1 LIHVYRIAKT
11 SYIKDLTGAGAR
23 LYGGRWNHKG
33 TPLIYTSQTRSLAT
47 VEFLVHLS
55 LPHAP
60 ADISMATIEI
70 PDDVRPEVIALH
82 SLPSNWRKK
91 PAPSE
96 LADLGTTW
104 AQAKRSLLLRV
115 PSAVVEH
122 EFNILINP
130 AHPDMPRVAVVNVE
144 KLTINDRPLH

>member
-1 LIHVYRIAKT
+1 
-11 SYIKDLTGAGAR
+11 
-23 LYGGRWNHKG
+23 
-33 TPLIYTSQTRSLAT
+33 
-47 VEFLVHLS
+47 
-55 LPHAP
+55 
-60 ADISMATIEI
+60 MATIEI
-70 PDDVRPEVIALH
+70 SDDVRPEVIALH

-91 PAPSE
+91 PAPSK
-96 LADLGTTW
+96 LADLGTAW

-144 KLTINDRPLH
+144 KLTINDHLLH